1 MTDYEQ
7 IIISAERYALGR
19 MTYIVEI
26 TVNYILEELKN
37 YELWIDN
44 DTGVEVIA
52 VDNNS
57 ISLITESSALE
68 INGKIW

>member
-1 MTDYEQ
+1 ME
-7 IIISAERYALGR
+7 
-19 MTYIVEI
+19 
-26 TVNYILEELKN
+26 NILVKLKAILNGLSDEELKE
-37 YELWIDN
+37 YDLWIDN

-57 ISLITESSALE
+57 ISLITESSVLE

>member
-1 MTDYEQ
+1 MENV
-7 IIISAERYALGR
+7 LVKLKG
-19 MTYIVEI
+19 
-26 TVNYILEELKN
+26 ILNGLSDEELKN